1 MCMNMCH
8 VKVCCTFVNISAD
21 QSCLTT
27 VSDKSAW
34 QDKRVSDKTRECL
47 TRQESVWPSERL
59 TRMVLNDL
67 ERASNSSIWNHLI
80 FTYCIIL
87 YYIIIYSLFGSVW
100 GLLLRFSVS
109 DACAFCAL
117 SVCLWSFLCVQALS
131 EVCSGWMFQETK
143 WLRSAHCTHLHA
155 AMFALCSCLLYP
167 FMVFYDILW

>member
-1 MCMNMCH
+1 MCH

-21 QSCLTT
+21 QSCLIT

-80 FTYCIIL
+80 FTYYIIL

-117 SVCLWSFLCVQALS
+117 SVCLWSFLCVQALRLGS
-131 EVCSGWMFQETK
+131 LL
-143 WLRSAHCTHLHA
+143 WLDVPGDQVASFSTLHA
-155 AMFALCSCLLYP
+155 AMFALCSCLLYH
-167 FMVFYDILW
+167 II